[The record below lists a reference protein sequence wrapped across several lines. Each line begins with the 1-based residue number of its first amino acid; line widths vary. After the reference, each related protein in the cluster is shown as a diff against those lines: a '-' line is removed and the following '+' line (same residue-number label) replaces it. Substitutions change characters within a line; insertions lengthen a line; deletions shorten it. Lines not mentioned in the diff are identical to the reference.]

1 MEHSPK
7 PDYIQAEKQ
16 RDLTRVFG
24 EGAAKLIAQIAHDN
38 PSLSTSE
45 VIDHAW
51 CLIGEASAYALP
63 ASQEDL
69 TKSAIDIHQG
79 YEAYRRITD

>member
-1 MEHSPK
+1 MEHSPT

-16 RDLTRVFG
+16 QDLIRVFG

-38 PSLSTSE
+38 PALSTSE

-63 ASQEDL
+63 ATQADL
-69 TKSAIDIHQG
+69 SESAINIHQG